1 LQNLFSNSSAC
12 TATPWFSA
20 AAASG
25 TARMD
30 GGGEWAPNDA
40 LFTAMFKHVQALT
53 RRGCHRA
60 SLECAKLALSL
71 DR

>member
-1 LQNLFSNSSAC
+1 
-12 TATPWFSA
+12 
-20 AAASG
+20 
-25 TARMD
+25 MD